1 METSI
6 QVKHLL
12 YLSVLSLNI
21 LSQVFSLQVYVITR
35 HFWIIYVTCLRSI
48 WDANVC
54 YSELLHFNLNALP
67 IILIVGF
74 GIVTGFMISSRL
86 IQYCLHQHPTMT
98 FALIIGFVIGS
109 LYAVFLIPERLNPM
123 DHIIFP
129 IDHWL
134 LSKLCSW

>member
-1 METSI
+1 MYAI
-6 QVKHLL
+6 
-12 YLSVLSLNI
+12 
-21 LSQVFSLQVYVITR
+21 
-35 HFWIIYVTCLRSI
+35 
-48 WDANVC
+48 
-54 YSELLHFNLNALP
+54 SELLHFNLNALP

-109 LYAVFLIPERLNPM
+109 LYAVFPGFPKDLINGSY
-123 DHIIFP
+123 HFP

>member
-21 LSQVFSLQVYVITR
+21 LSQVFSLPSAMLLPGISGSFMLLVFGVYGTLMYAI
-35 HFWIIYVTCLRSI
+35 
-48 WDANVC
+48 
-54 YSELLHFNLNALP
+54 SELLHFNLNALP

-109 LYAVFLIPERLNPM
+109 LYAVFLDSR
-123 DHIIFP
+123 
-129 IDHWL
+129 
-134 LSKLCSW
+134 KT